1 MLIAVSPVLAAGRLV
16 IANKSDLVRLR
27 ILALMEGSRA
37 NSRKVLSQT
46 VPASL
51 SAVEKEILRRTSRI
65 TGAHNE
71 ALSW

>member
-46 VPASL
+46 VPTSR
-51 SAVEKEILRRTSRI
+51 SAVEKEILRRTPRI